1 LSKADDILGT
11 LIRKYGEEI
20 VVEGHED
27 IPRLSTGI
35 FQFDLAS
42 GGGLPRGRVVEI
54 YGKEGS
60 GKTNLALKTIAQT
73 QRLHP
78 DRICVF
84 IDIEKTYDPT
94 WARRMG
100 VNIDTLIVI
109 RPDFAEQAVDIVDQF
124 LKASDVILIVF
135 DSIASLVTA
144 DEIER
149 SAEKDTVGARA
160 RVMTKLVNK
169 LLSGMHRAQK
179 EKRLLTFLA
188 INQIR
193 IKIGVMFG
201 SPETTPG
208 GNAFRFLT
216 SLRVRLHG
224 TDVMDKKIHQS
235 MWARKKTEFTI
246 KRYKMPIVSIAGEY
260 EMAMLPQGEL
270 RVGDVNPWNTLTA
283 RAAQLGLLRRAGKKF
298 AWDGK
303 EFNTLKALVASLKED
318 RDAVEGV
325 VIRTALVRTMAG
337 NDDDESLEGL

>member
-1 LSKADDILGT
+1 MSKVDAILDT
-11 LIRKYGEEI
+11 LIRKYGEDL

-27 IPRLSTGI
+27 IPRLKTGI
-35 FQFDLAS
+35 FQFDLSS

-60 GKTNLALKTIAQT
+60 GKTNFALVTIAET

-78 DRICVF
+78 DKICVF
-84 IDIEKTYDPT
+84 IDIEKTYDPV

-100 VNIDTLIVI
+100 VNIDKLIVI
-109 RPDFAEQAVDIVDQF
+109 RPDFAEQAVDIVDAF

-135 DSIASLVTA
+135 DSIAALVTS

-169 LLSGMHRAQK
+169 ILAGMHRADK

-188 INQIR
+188 INQVR
-193 IKIGVMFG
+193 IKIGVLFG

-216 SLRVRLHG
+216 SLRVRMHG
-224 TDVMDKKIHQS
+224 TDVKDPKIHQS

-246 KRYKMPIVSIAGEY
+246 KRYKMPIVSNAGEY
-260 EMAMLPQGEL
+260 EMMMLPQKGL
-270 RVGDVNPWNTLTA
+270 KVGDVDPWNTLTA
-283 RAAQLGLLRRAGKKF
+283 RAAQLGLLKRAGKKF
-298 AWDGK
+298 AWNGK

-318 RDAVEGV
+318 QDAVEDL
-325 VIRTALVRTMAG
+325 VIKTALIRTMAG